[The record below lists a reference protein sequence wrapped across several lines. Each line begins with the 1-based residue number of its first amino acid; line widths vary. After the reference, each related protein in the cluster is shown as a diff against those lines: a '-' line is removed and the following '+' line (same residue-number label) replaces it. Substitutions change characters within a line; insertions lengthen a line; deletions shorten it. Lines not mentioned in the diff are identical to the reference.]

1 MNPDMAGREDRGELP
16 ACGPGDLSVTVRWE
30 RDGAGLRGQV
40 IAENTGSR
48 ACRLPGKPGV
58 TPLGLDGE
66 PLPVETVITLEWLS
80 PGYVT
85 LEPGQRAAAPVAW
98 DSWDGLAASS
108 RAQVTW
114 AGGAATAA
122 VEGPAQPDATGAPRN
137 IASSWFRL
145 LR

>member
-1 MNPDMAGREDRGELP
+1 MNPGEADREDRHETP
-16 ACGPGDLSVTVRWE
+16 ACGPDDLSLTVRWE
-30 RDGAGLRGQV
+30 RDGTGLRGQV

-58 TPLGLDGE
+58 TPFGLDGE
-66 PLPVETVITLEWLS
+66 PLPVETVITLEWVS

-85 LEPGQRAAAPVAW
+85 LEPGQRAAAPVSW
-98 DSWDGLAASS
+98 GGWDGPAVSA

-114 AGGAATAA
+114 LGGGGTAT
-122 VEGPAQPDATGAPRN
+122 VEGPTQPGATGEPGN
-137 IASSWFRL
+137 ISSSWFRL